1 MAPSLILTAIGA
13 PWVGALLVWLIGDRR
28 PRAQHV
34 LAAVAALVAAGAA
47 LLLLPAARW
56 QTTADAALRLPFGPF
71 IGDLTFVADSLAVFL
86 AVIATSIGS
95 LTVIFS
101 AGYMAG
107 EAQLGRYYALVLAF
121 IGAMC
126 GLVFSCNLL
135 VLFLFWEV
143 TVFCSD
149 ALISFYNDDPRAV
162 AAGIKALIITQLGGV
177 GLLVGILVA
186 SAYLPDLQVSTLL
199 ASFGAVP
206 SGMLAVVAFGFLLAA
221 MAKSAQFPLHI
232 WLPDAMEAPTP
243 VSALIHAATM
253 VNAGVYLLARFYP
266 AFAGVAGWTTA
277 VVLVGLASVL
287 LAGLLATTCHD
298 LKRTLAY
305 STVSQLGFMV
315 TGVGLGAIFE
325 SQFYLFSHAIFK
337 ALLFLGAGAIIH
349 HVGTRDMRRM
359 GGLWSHPRSE
369 MRAVA
374 VPFLIGAAALMGLPL
389 FNGFW
394 SKEIL
399 LETALE
405 RSPWVYVALVLGA
418 ALTAFYV
425 ARMCWLVF
433 FRAPEAQGSRGAGEQ
448 GSRPHAPL
456 ATHSASEDADS
467 AKAHHPSSP
476 APLLPRAAM
485 LLPLYVL
492 AAGACFAWL
501 LAEPF
506 AVWMLATLPF
516 HTAYVLPHWPV
527 EELISTHTATSL
539 STAVVLTATL
549 LSVLLWAWTART
561 SQPGRG
567 ATVKRAIGGAEALFN
582 DSAAA
587 VANATRGTAA
597 VLQRTQTGQL
607 NWNLAGLALLAVAML
622 LLVLLGVV

>member
-1 MAPSLILTAIGA
+1 MAPTLILTVLGA
-13 PWVGALLVWLIGDRR
+13 PWIGALAVWLIGDGR
-28 PRAQHV
+28 PRWQH
-34 LAAVAALVAAGAA
+34 AVAAVSALIAAGAA
-47 LLLLPAARW
+47 LLLLPSAQWAATG
-56 QTTADAALRLPFGPF
+56 QAAISLPFGPF
-71 IGDLTFVADSLAVFL
+71 IGDLTFVPDSLAVYL
-86 AVIATSIGS
+86 TIIATGIGS

-126 GLVFSCNLL
+126 GLVLSGNLL
-135 VLFLFWEV
+135 FLFLFWEV
-143 TVFCSD
+143 TAFCSY

-177 GLLVGILVA
+177 GLLVGVLVA

-199 ASFGAVP
+199 ARFGDLPA
-206 SGMLAVVAFGFLLAA
+206 GALAVVAFGFLLAA

-277 VVLVGLASVL
+277 VIVVGLASVL
-287 LAGLLATTCHD
+287 LAGLLATTCND

-349 HVGTRDMRRM
+349 TVGTRDMRQM
-359 GGLWSHPRSE
+359 GALWMRLPR
-369 MRAVA
+369 VA
-374 VPFLIGAAALMGLPL
+374 VPFLIGAAALMGLPF

-405 RSPWVYVALVLGA
+405 HSPLVYALLVLGA
-418 ALTAFYV
+418 GLTAFYV
-425 ARMCWLVF
+425 VRLCWLVF
-433 FRAPEAQGSRGAGEQ
+433 FRPPETLPADHG
-448 GSRPHAPL
+448 
-456 ATHSASEDADS
+456 HSAPGLAMVG
-467 AKAHHPSSP
+467 
-476 APLLPRAAM
+476 PLV
-485 LLPLYVL
+485 VL
-492 AAGACFAWL
+492 AAGACLGWL
-501 LAEPF
+501 VAEPF
-506 AVWMLATLPF
+506 ARWMQATLPF
-516 HTAYVLPHWPV
+516 HTAFLLPHWPV
-527 EELISTHTATSL
+527 EEVISLHTAASL
-539 STAVVLTATL
+539 STAVVLGVIL
-549 LSVLLWAWTART
+549 LSALLWGWTTRRSGTGATRAIART
-561 SQPGRG
+561 
-567 ATVKRAIGGAEALFN
+567 EAFFN
-582 DSAAA
+582 DSASA
-587 VANATRGTAA
+587 VAGATRGAA
-597 VLQRTQTGQL
+597 GLLQATQTGQL
-607 NWNLAGLALLAVAML
+607 NWNVAGLALLAVA
-622 LLVLLGVV
+622 VLLIVVLGVI

>member
-13 PWVGALLVWLIGDRR
+13 PWVGALLVWLVGDRR
-28 PRAQHV
+28 PRWQHG
-34 LAAVAALVAAGAA
+34 LAAVAALVGAAAA

-56 QTTADAALRLPFGPF
+56 QTTTDVALTLPFGPF
-71 IGDLTFVADSLAVFL
+71 IGDLTFVADSLAVYL
-86 AVIATSIGS
+86 AVIATTIGS

-126 GLVFSCNLL
+126 GLVFSGNLL
-135 VLFLFWEV
+135 FLFLFWEV
-143 TVFCSD
+143 TALCSY

-162 AAGIKALIITQLGGV
+162 SAGLKALIITQLGGV

-186 SAYLPDLQVSTLL
+186 SAYLPNLQVSTLL
-199 ASFGAVP
+199 ASFGDVP
-206 SGMLAVVAFGFLLAA
+206 AGMLAVVAFGFLLAA
-221 MAKSAQFPLHI
+221 MAKSAQVPLHI

-277 VVLVGLASVL
+277 VIGVGLASVL

-325 SQFYLFSHAIFK
+325 SQFYLLSHAIFK

-359 GGLWSHPRSE
+359 GGLWGQ
-369 MRAVA
+369 MRPVA
-374 VPFLIGAAALMGLPL
+374 VPFLIGAAALMGLPF

-405 RSPWVYVALVLGA
+405 RSPFVYLALVLGA

-433 FRAPEAQGSRGAGEQ
+433 FRAAAQGGQEVAASHAPHTTRHT
-448 GSRPHAPL
+448 PHAML
-456 ATHSASEDADS
+456 A
-467 AKAHHPSSP
+467 
-476 APLLPRAAM
+476 
-485 LLPLYVL
+485 PLYVL
-492 AAGACFAWL
+492 AVGACLGWL
-501 LAEPF
+501 VAEPF
-506 AVWMLATLPF
+506 AGWMQATLPF
-516 HTAYVLPHWPV
+516 HTAYLLPHWPV
-527 EELISTHTATSL
+527 ADLVSTHTAASL
-539 STAVVLTATL
+539 STGIVLTATL
-549 LSVLLWAWTART
+549 LSVLLWAWSART

-567 ATVKRAIGGAEALFN
+567 AALTRAIGGAEALFN
-582 DSAAA
+582 DSADA
-587 VANATRGTAA
+587 VAGATRGTAA
-597 VLQRTQTGQL
+597 LLQRTQTGQL

-622 LLVLLGVV
+622 LLVLLGGV

>member
-1 MAPSLILTAIGA
+1 MAPSLILTAIGV

-28 PRAQHV
+28 PRWQHG
-34 LAAVAALVAAGAA
+34 LAAVAALVGAAAA

-56 QTTADAALRLPFGPF
+56 QTTTDVALALPFGPF
-71 IGDLTFVADSLAVFL
+71 IGDLTFVADSLAVYL

-126 GLVFSCNLL
+126 GLVFSGNLL
-135 VLFLFWEV
+135 FLFLFWEV
-143 TVFCSD
+143 TAFCSY

-162 AAGIKALIITQLGGV
+162 SAGIKALIITQLGGV

-199 ASFGAVP
+199 AASGDLPA
-206 SGMLAVVAFGFLLAA
+206 GMLAVVAFGFLLAA

-277 VVLVGLASVL
+277 VVVVGLASVL
-287 LAGLLATTCHD
+287 LAGLLATTGDD

-325 SQFYLFSHAIFK
+325 SQFYLLSHAIFK

-359 GGLWSHPRSE
+359 GGLWGQ

-374 VPFLIGAAALMGLPL
+374 LPFLIGAAALMGLPL

-405 RSPWVYVALVLGA
+405 RSPFVYLALVVGA

-433 FRAPEAQGSRGAGEQ
+433 FRAAAQGSSVAGEA
-448 GSRPHAPL
+448 GPHA
-456 ATHSASEDADS
+456 TRHSPPAML
-467 AKAHHPSSP
+467 
-476 APLLPRAAM
+476 APL
-485 LLPLYVL
+485 YIL
-492 AAGACFAWL
+492 ALGACFAWL

-506 AVWMLATLPF
+506 AQWLQATLPF
-516 HTAYVLPHWPV
+516 HAAYLLPHWPV
-527 EELISTHTATSL
+527 EELISTHTAFSL
-539 STAVVLTATL
+539 STAIVLTATL
-549 LSVLLWAWTART
+549 LSVLLYVWSART
-561 SQPGRG
+561 SRPGRG
-567 ATVKRAIGGAEALFN
+567 AALTRAIGGADALFN

-587 VANATRGTAA
+587 VASATRGTAA
-597 VLQRTQTGQL
+597 LLQRTQTGQL
-607 NWNLAGLALLAVAML
+607 NWNIAGLALLAVAML
-622 LLVLLGVV
+622 LIVLLGGV

>member
-1 MAPSLILTAIGA
+1 MAPSLILIAIGA

-56 QTTADAALRLPFGPF
+56 QTTADAMLRLPFGPF

-126 GLVFSCNLL
+126 GLVFSGNLL
-135 VLFLFWEV
+135 FLFLFWEV
-143 TVFCSD
+143 TAFCSY

-199 ASFGAVP
+199 AAFGDLP

-266 AFAGVAGWTTA
+266 AFAGVNGWTTA
-277 VVLVGLASVL
+277 VVVVGLASVL

-305 STVSQLGFMV
+305 STVSQLGYMV

-325 SQFYLFSHAIFK
+325 SQFYLFSHALFK

-359 GGLWSHPRSE
+359 GGLWSG

-405 RSPWVYVALVLGA
+405 RSPWVYAALVLGA

-448 GSRPHAPL
+448 RGQAHAPL
-456 ATHSASEDADS
+456 ATRLASEDADS
-467 AKAHHPSSP
+467 AIQHSP
-476 APLLPRAAM
+476 LANRQSPPAM

-492 AAGACFAWL
+492 AIGACFAWL

-506 AVWMLATLPF
+506 AVWMQATLPF
-516 HTAYVLPHWPV
+516 HTAYLLPHWPV
-527 EELISTHTATSL
+527 EELISGHTAASL

-549 LSVLLWAWTART
+549 LGVLLWAWTART

-567 ATVKRAIGGAEALFN
+567 ATLRRAISGTEALFN

-597 VLQRTQTGQL
+597 ALQRTQTGQL
-607 NWNLAGLALLAVAML
+607 NWNLAGLTLLAVAML

>member
-1 MAPSLILTAIGA
+1 MASSLILIAIGA
-13 PWVGALLVWLIGDRR
+13 PWVGALLVWLVGDQR
-28 PRAQHV
+28 PRWQHG
-34 LAAVAALVAAGAA
+34 LAAVAALVGAAAA

-56 QTTADAALRLPFGPF
+56 QTTTDVALSLPFGPF
-71 IGDLTFVADSLAVFL
+71 IGDLTFVADSLAVYL

-126 GLVFSCNLL
+126 GLVFSGNLL
-135 VLFLFWEV
+135 FLFLFWEV
-143 TVFCSD
+143 TALCSY

-162 AAGIKALIITQLGGV
+162 SAGLKALIITQLGGV

-199 ASFGAVP
+199 AAFGDVP
-206 SGMLAVVAFGFLLAA
+206 AGMLAVVAFGFLLAA

-266 AFAGVAGWTTA
+266 AFAGVAGWTTT
-277 VVLVGLASVL
+277 VIIVGLASVL

-325 SQFYLFSHAIFK
+325 SQFYLLSHALFK

-349 HVGTRDMRRM
+349 HAGTRDMRRM
-359 GGLWSHPRSE
+359 GGLWGQ

-374 VPFLIGAAALMGLPL
+374 VPFLIGAAALMGLPF

-405 RSPWVYVALVLGA
+405 RSPFVYLVLVLGA

-425 ARMCWLVF
+425 VRMCWLVF
-433 FRAPEAQGSRGAGEQ
+433 FRAEAQGSRGAGEQ
-448 GSRPHAPL
+448 GDQEAAAQRALHATRHSPL
-456 ATHSASEDADS
+456 AT
-467 AKAHHPSSP
+467 
-476 APLLPRAAM
+476 LV
-485 LLPLYVL
+485 PLYILAVGVCLGWL
-492 AAGACFAWL
+492 AAEP
-501 LAEPF
+501 LAR
-506 AVWMLATLPF
+506 WMQATLPF
-516 HTAYVLPHWPV
+516 HTAHLLPHWPV
-527 EELISTHTATSL
+527 EELISTHTAASL
-539 STAVVLTATL
+539 STGIVLTATL
-549 LSVLLWAWTART
+549 LSVLLWVWAART
-561 SQPGRG
+561 SRPGRG
-567 ATVKRAIGGAEALFN
+567 AALTRAIGGAEALFN
-582 DSAAA
+582 DSADA
-587 VANATRGTAA
+587 VAGATRGTAA
-597 VLQRTQTGQL
+597 LLQRTQTGQL

-622 LLVLLGVV
+622 LIVLLGGV

>member
-28 PRAQHV
+28 PRAQHW

-107 EAQLGRYYALVLAF
+107 EAQLGRYYALVLTF

-126 GLVFSCNLL
+126 GLVLSGNLL
-135 VLFLFWEV
+135 FLFLFWEV
-143 TVFCSD
+143 TAFCSY

-199 ASFGAVP
+199 AAFGDVP

-277 VVLVGLASVL
+277 VIVVGLASVL
-287 LAGLLATTCHD
+287 LAGLLATTGHD

-349 HVGTRDMRRM
+349 HAGTRDMRRM
-359 GGLWSHPRSE
+359 GGLWSE

-405 RSPWVYVALVLGA
+405 RSPLVYAALVLGA

-433 FRAPEAQGSRGAGEQ
+433 FRASEAQGSRGAGEQ
-448 GSRPHAPL
+448 GGQQHAPPATRHAPPAIL
-456 ATHSASEDADS
+456 A
-467 AKAHHPSSP
+467 
-476 APLLPRAAM
+476 
-485 LLPLYVL
+485 PLYVL
-492 AAGACFAWL
+492 AAAACFAWL

-506 AVWMLATLPF
+506 AVWMQATLPF
-516 HTAYVLPHWPV
+516 HTAYLLPHWPV
-527 EELISTHTATSL
+527 EELISTHTAASL

-561 SQPGRG
+561 SRPGRG
-567 ATVKRAIGGAEALFN
+567 ATLRRTIGGTEALFN

-607 NWNLAGLALLAVAML
+607 NWNVAGLALLAVALL